1 MDTNTWLLIAVSVI
15 GIATLIG
22 FFVTKIEGYG
32 KFTTS
37 IFLMLIVII
46 FTAIF
51 FAAGKIQLEFFSNI
65 LFAVIGY
72 AGGLITSKKVE

>member
-15 GIATLIG
+15 GIATLVG
-22 FFVTKIEGYG
+22 FFTTKIEGYG

-37 IFLMLIVII
+37 IFLMLVVII
-46 FTAIF
+46 FTALF
-51 FAAGKIQLEFFSNI
+51 FAAGKIQVEFLSNI

-72 AGGLITSKKVE
+72 AGGLIVAKKNE